1 MPPMSME
8 LNRTSSGFGRMK
20 TKFDSVCGLGLTQPM
35 ASSVSTCP
43 IHAVTTMS
51 ADDLSHL
58 PWDRPNPHTLLV
70 TVAPEHIDLMRHT
83 NNVVYLQWLEDIAWA
98 HSAAL
103 GLGPAEYEALGHGMV
118 VRQHELNYIQAT
130 RLGERIVLATWLTDA
145 DKLTLQRHY
154 QFIRLEGG
162 QTVFRG
168 RSEFVCVDIAQGKVR
183 RMPPAFVEAY
193 TKAVVPTEAG

>member
-1 MPPMSME
+1 MPPRKVA
-8 LNRTSSGFGRMK
+8 LNRTSSGFDRMK
-20 TKFDSVCGLGLTQPM
+20 TKFDSVCVLGPTQPM
-35 ASSVSTCP
+35 ASSKSTCP
-43 IHAVTTMS
+43 IHAMTTMS

-130 RLGERIVLATWLTDA
+130 RLGERIVLATWLTGA

-154 QFIRLEGG
+154 QFIRLEDG

-193 TKAVVPTEAG
+193 TKAVLPTEAG